1 MSKSELPKQQAKKCL
16 VCGSYSEEGLL
27 CFKHRTAAKSLTE
40 GYKYWKEAFN
50 ISFNEYLKEVRKR
63 SETGTW
69 VKEIIDYVIA
79 SNDFNILL
87 ENGYL

>member
-1 MSKSELPKQQAKKCL
+1 MSEPGVPKQQNKKCV

-27 CFKHRTAAKSLTE
+27 CFKHRTATKSLTE

-63 SETGTW
+63 PETGVW
-69 VKEIIDYVIA
+69 VKEVIDYIVA
-79 SNDFNILL
+79 SNDLSIIS
-87 ENGYL
+87 E